1 MSAPARLVLSG
12 LLAAL
17 GFSQTACNLV
27 PQQYMR
33 QAQYRAWEL
42 HEQNVGLAF
51 ERDQATQLAQ
61 SEAARA
67 EQLARQNADLENGL
81 QTANQRLENL
91 LAERSQ
97 LHQRLVNVSNPLP
110 ESANERFRQLQE
122 KYPQFEFDPSTGVS
136 KFSDDLLFDTGS
148 DQIKP
153 EALQVLQEFAQIMND
168 GEARQL
174 NILVVGHTDDVP
186 IAKGPTKQRHPTNW
200 HLSTNRA
207 NAVVLALSRSGLTQG
222 RMGAAGYSM
231 YQPVVANKDASSRQ
245 KNRRVEIFV
254 LAPDAAVAGWDPAT
268 SIN

>member
-12 LLAAL
+12 LLATL
-17 GFSQTACNLV
+17 GLSQTACNLV

-42 HEQNVGLAF
+42 HQQNVGLAF
-51 ERDQATQLAQ
+51 ERDQAAQLAQ
-61 SEAARA
+61 SEAVRA
-67 EQLARQNADLENGL
+67 QQLAQQNSDLENNL
-81 QTANQRLENL
+81 RTTNQRLENL

-97 LHQRLVNVSNPLP
+97 LHDRLVNVSNPLP

-122 KYPQFEFDPSTGVS
+122 KYPQFEFDPTTGVS

-148 DQIKP
+148 DQIKTD
-153 EALQVLQEFAQIMND
+153 AVRVLEEFAQIMND

-174 NILVVGHTDDVP
+174 KILVVGHTDDVP

-207 NAVVLALSRSGLTQG
+207 NAVVLALSRAGLSQN
-222 RMGAAGYSM
+222 RMGSAGYSM
-231 YQPVVANKDASSRQ
+231 YQPVVPNKDAPSRQ

-268 SIN
+268 SLN